1 MASSG
6 KEKNK
11 RSRLVQGINLR
22 LRARLIA
29 AFLLIA
35 LVPLTL
41 LTIVVIS
48 QTQSTV
54 TSMVSAT
61 LSDQAQR
68 VADSMAESLQQLIYD
83 LQNLAVNP
91 SIEQLAVIRP
101 TNIMRDL
108 GLDGK
113 TAEEME
119 EIMAE
124 TRNLEAN
131 SRTQTFLE
139 NTVAEFQRF
148 SQLIVVNMD
157 GVVLGATERPD
168 RFIHVEETWFQSALE
183 NETYVSD
190 IELLPDKEEAG
201 LVMSTV
207 IYRSSSLST
216 ASARPAGVIR
226 GLVPV
231 SFFTQ
236 AMVPIV
242 AQIEG
247 GELQLLSSGQ
257 VVLEVKQTPQ
267 GADVNV
273 FLDKLGPKAIALAEE
288 TDRFGQ
294 TSGGQEAITASAG
307 IGFGQDWQIRLAQP
321 TRHALAL
328 VQRLSSLG
336 YVGIAITG
344 LAVLVAAILLA
355 RGITQPL
362 LQLTA
367 HAREVAQGRL
377 RQYKPKRMRRDEAG
391 ELTAAFN
398 EMTAQLARLL
408 HRVRSASQAL
418 AASSQEIS
426 AGMEE
431 MAAGAQTQSED
442 VQSGTRQIQEMNEA
456 MVAME
461 KRAEEA
467 VLLSQNATEAASEG
481 QTKAAEAVAGMDSIK
496 QSVDSLTQQTLEI
509 GKILAFIRD
518 IAEQTNLLSLNA
530 AIEAARAGE
539 QGRSFAVVAQEVRD
553 LAIRSQQATEEI
565 EQALKRIQ
573 GETARSLQSVEKGQQ
588 EVHEVR
594 DALQRITQAAK
605 ATEELVQEISG
616 ECLAQAGRTR
626 AAVELFQAI
635 GDITEQ
641 TAAGTEETAAA
652 AQSLADLA
660 QQLQE
665 ILADFQEQ
673 ADE

>member
-1 MASSG
+1 
-6 KEKNK
+6 
-11 RSRLVQGINLR
+11 
-22 LRARLIA
+22 
-29 AFLLIA
+29 
-35 LVPLTL
+35 
-41 LTIVVIS
+41 
-48 QTQSTV
+48 
-54 TSMVSAT
+54 
-61 LSDQAQR
+61 
-68 VADSMAESLQQLIYD
+68 
-83 LQNLAVNP
+83 
-91 SIEQLAVIRP
+91 
-101 TNIMRDL
+101 
-108 GLDGK
+108 
-113 TAEEME
+113 
-119 EIMAE
+119 
-124 TRNLEAN
+124 
-131 SRTQTFLE
+131 
-139 NTVAEFQRF
+139 
-148 SQLIVVNMD
+148 
-157 GVVLGATERPD
+157 
-168 RFIHVEETWFQSALE
+168 
-183 NETYVSD
+183 
-190 IELLPDKEEAG
+190 
-201 LVMSTV
+201 
-207 IYRSSSLST
+207 
-216 ASARPAGVIR
+216 
-226 GLVPV
+226 
-231 SFFTQ
+231 
-236 AMVPIV
+236 
-242 AQIEG
+242 
-247 GELQLLSSGQ
+247 
-257 VVLEVKQTPQ
+257 
-267 GADVNV
+267 
-273 FLDKLGPKAIALAEE
+273 LAEE

-321 TRHALAL
+321 ARHALAL

-355 RGITQPL
+355 RGVTQPL

-539 QGRSFAVVAQEVRD
+539 PGTQLAVVAQEV
-553 LAIRSQQATEEI
+553 
-565 EQALKRIQ
+565 
-573 GETARSLQSVEKGQQ
+573 ARSGHPLPAS
-588 EVHEVR
+588 HR
-594 DALQRITQAAK
+594 RN
-605 ATEELVQEISG
+605 
-616 ECLAQAGRTR
+616 
-626 AAVELFQAI
+626 
-635 GDITEQ
+635 
-641 TAAGTEETAAA
+641 
-652 AQSLADLA
+652 
-660 QQLQE
+660 
-665 ILADFQEQ
+665 
-673 ADE
+673 